1 MRASLNRMENRVYD
15 FGQSSLDAIGQ
26 YVATQSQQTG
36 QLYDLQ
42 GRRVNTLG
50 KGIYI
55 KNKKKLIVK

>member
-1 MRASLNRMENRVYD
+1 MLALNRMENRVYD

-26 YVATQSQQTG
+26 YVATQSQPTG

-55 KNKKKLIVK
+55 KNKKKLIVR